1 MKKQF
6 QFRRLA
12 VILAAILGLSGC
24 SSFGQDVQVGR
35 LRQQAIEKQQSSDY
49 EGSVELLQSA
59 LAQANER
66 DLHLRSDLYLYLG
79 RAQEKM
85 EQLDQAVTSYS
96 HALEIERTM
105 EGFYSRGYV
114 YLLQEKNDA
123 ARGDFREAVL
133 LAKDEPQLF
142 TKVYQ
147 LFAER
152 NQAARGADVLSAL
165 QQQLTDDQPVE
176 KGLVYMALENYE
188 NAALWFDRAIE
199 KGYQSGYYYL
209 GEIEKK
215 KGNYDAA
222 IEQYTLYE
230 EKVKPDILSLNSKG
244 YCLAMKQDIEGALEA
259 YRRSTELPQGEGSRD
274 AYWNIAVLYEQQADF
289 AQAKQ
294 AIEHL
299 LEQYP
304 TDEEA
309 LREKRFLESR

>member
-1 MKKQF
+1 MKK
-6 QFRRLA
+6 RMRHRWS
-12 VILAAILGLSGC
+12 VVMLAAMLGLSGC

-35 LRQQAIEKQQSSDY
+35 LRRQAIEKQQAGEY
-49 EGSVELLQSA
+49 EASVELLQSA

-85 EQLDQAVTSYS
+85 ELLDQAVTSYS

-123 ARGDFREAVL
+123 AKGDFREAVL

-142 TKVYQ
+142 AKVYQ

-165 QQQLTDDQPVE
+165 QQKLTDDQAVE
-176 KGLVYMALENYE
+176 KGLVYIALENYE
-188 NAALWFDRAIE
+188 NAALWFERAIE

-222 IEQYTLYE
+222 IEQYDRYE
-230 EKVKPDILSLNSKG
+230 EKAEPDILSLNSKG
-244 YCLAMKQDIEGALEA
+244 YCLAMKQDIAGALET
-259 YRRSTELPQGEGSRD
+259 YRQAAELPLGEGSRD
-274 AYWNIAVLYEQQADF
+274 AYWNIAMLYEQQADF
-289 AQAKQ
+289 EQAKQ
-294 AIEHL
+294 AIDTL
-299 LEQYP
+299 LEKYP